1 MASVPVMIGQRLAQL
16 AAARALPQGPR
27 VVGSQAAGAQASG
40 PFVGGFSTNL
50 PPALQ
55 RPGLVGRGVA
65 GALGAGSM
73 AIEGGGSS
81 QPETLMD
88 QIMGER
94 SGSPYGSLPPAG
106 SFPGMTDEAGLR
118 GQTPSPYGSLPPAG
132 SFPGMGGVDA
142 MRVGQAPPVDRQ
154 QLFDI
159 LSSYGAGSP
168 LSQPS
173 SPYGSL
179 PSADSFQGMAPPA
192 ASGVLP
198 LPPAREVGP
207 APGMNAPMTMPRP
220 VAAPMR
226 AASATPSVRESFM
239 QRLLSGPD
247 YQSNSMP
254 VVAQPQGPMGADMRG
269 APMPMQANPMT
280 AQQINW
286 GDPEN
291 AADFFRADRAL
302 QNLPPEVLR
311 GLLG

>member
-106 SFPGMTDEAGLR
+106 SFPGM
-118 GQTPSPYGSLPPAG
+118 
-132 SFPGMGGVDA
+132 GGVDA
-142 MRVGQAPPVDRQ
+142 MRVSQAPPVDRQ

-207 APGMNAPMTMPRP
+207 APGMNAPMPMPRP